1 MYDNKSMILD
11 DIVPLLDRWEVRES
25 RKTMSHTHRDDFPL
39 QKEKNEEQAHFI
51 LARLLKWKTEWYRE
65 TGAFTQ

>member
-25 RKTMSHTHRDDFPL
+25 RKTMSHTHRDDFPPA
-39 QKEKNEEQAHFI
+39 EREERRAST
-51 LARLLKWKTEWYRE
+51 LYSRTTLEME
-65 TGAFTQ
+65 DGVVS

>member
-1 MYDNKSMILD
+1 MYDNKNMILD
-11 DIVPLLDRWEVRES
+11 DITPLLDRWEVRTLS
-25 RKTMSHTHRDDFPL
+25 KWLSHCTVTAHF

-51 LARLLKWKTEWYRE
+51 LSRLLKWKTEWYRE